1 MPFQFKKSDLKDVV
15 IITPQLFLDER
26 GYFLET
32 YKKSEFEAFGICD
45 VFIQENH
52 SFSQKGILR
61 GLHYQIPPHSQ
72 GKLVRCIEGEIF
84 DVAVDIRKNSST
96 FGKWVGILL
105 SEQNKKMCYIP
116 QGFAH
121 GFYTLSKT
129 AHVLYKMTAEYSP
142 QCERGII
149 WNDPTVGIQWP
160 SDKAMLSEKDK
171 NNPNIDNADLFE

>member
-32 YKKSEFEAFGICD
+32 YKKSEFEAFGIRD
-45 VFIQENH
+45 IFIQDNH

-72 GKLVRCIEGEIF
+72 GKLVRCIAGEIF

-105 SEQNKKMCYIP
+105 SEQNKKMCY
-116 QGFAH
+116 
-121 GFYTLSKT
+121 
-129 AHVLYKMTAEYSP
+129 
-142 QCERGII
+142 
-149 WNDPTVGIQWP
+149 
-160 SDKAMLSEKDK
+160 
-171 NNPNIDNADLFE
+171 